1 MNLVAAIVGLLLS
14 EIERLK
20 QALNDKYGGPPTEA
34 FADALAQLRRN
45 LRDDKNQGLLSQLEY
60 SSQALQKQHADGAGA
75 IAHLEEEMEK
85 LSGRDTAAADESGR
99 FSAIPSDFKLSY
111 GNHEEYDKGLSALVG
126 APVANAGKLEEALQE
141 EHAMDE
147 PFMIWSNQ
155 FKNYVSVRACVGIQ
169 LLPRGSKGGRPRT
182 VPPGLGSTC
191 RQTHRSKPSWDDG
204 RSLYAKLRQHTCQL
218 DVCRS

>member
-1 MNLVAAIVGLLLS
+1 
-14 EIERLK
+14 
-20 QALNDKYGGPPTEA
+20 
-34 FADALAQLRRN
+34 
-45 LRDDKNQGLLSQLEY
+45 
-60 SSQALQKQHADGAGA
+60 
-75 IAHLEEEMEK
+75 MEK

-155 FKNYVSVRACVGIQ
+155 FKIMYRCVPALEYSYCQGAARA
-169 LLPRGSKGGRPRT
+169 GGHEQYHQAVICSRAS
-182 VPPGLGSTC
+182 G
-191 RQTHRSKPSWDDG
+191 
-204 RSLYAKLRQHTCQL
+204 
-218 DVCRS
+218 